1 MMWQIYALL
10 GLSAVFVAIYARL
23 HWQSKKLAQKQK
35 EIEIVKAEARAIAE
49 EMENAE
55 KRQQIE
61 QAHRRLNAHGV
72 DDQLQ
77 SKGYFRED

>member
-1 MMWQIYALL
+1 MMWQMYALAGL
-10 GLSAVFVAIYARL
+10 GAVFVAIYARL
-23 HWQSKKLAQKQK
+23 HWQSKKLSQKQK
-35 EIEIVKAEARAIAE
+35 EIEMVKAEARAIAE

-72 DDQLQ
+72 DEQLQ
-77 SKGYFRED
+77 SKGYFRD

>member
-1 MMWQIYALL
+1 MMWQMYALAGL
-10 GLSAVFVAIYARL
+10 GAVFVAIYARL
-23 HWQSKKLAQKQK
+23 HWQSKKLSEKQK
-35 EIEIVKAEARAIAE
+35 EIDMVKAEARAIAE

-61 QAHRRLNAHGV
+61 AAHRRLNAHGV

>member
-1 MMWQIYALL
+1 MIWQFYALV
-10 GLSAVFVAIYARL
+10 GLAAVFVAGYARL
-23 HWQSKKLAQKQK
+23 HWQSRKLAQKQK

-55 KRQQIE
+55 KSKQIE
-61 QAHRRLNAHGV
+61 QANRRLTAHGV
-72 DDQLQ
+72 DEQLQ

>member
-1 MMWQIYALL
+1 MMWQFYVLA
-10 GLSAVFVAIYARL
+10 GLAAVFVTGYAHL
-23 HWQSKKLAQKQK
+23 HWQSKKLTEKQK
-35 EIEIVKAEARAIAE
+35 EIEMVKAEARAIAE

-55 KRQQIE
+55 KSKQIE
-61 QAHRRLNAHGV
+61 QANRRLTAHGV